1 MPVAF
6 VIGGARRLGRSISLR
21 LASAGYDVGITYH
34 TSKLHAETLQ
44 QEISQIGLE
53 CIVSCC
59 DLRDEQALYSSWNAL
74 VQALGMPD
82 LVVVAAG
89 VFPDAQDPVNIAPEQ
104 FIDAI
109 RVNALPLVVLA
120 GLYSGL
126 CSKAQRTGRIVSIG
140 SLGATEIWKDRLLYN
155 SSKSAARTAAL
166 SLARSLAPQVSIN
179 IVAPGAIAQPHD
191 ATEADRRLIPAERI
205 PMQRHGTDADV
216 CDAVMFFATS
226 SNYITG
232 QTIYVDG
239 GYGLTR

>member
-21 LASAGYDVGITYH
+21 LASAGYDIGVTYH
-34 TSKLHAETLQ
+34 TSEAQATSLHS
-44 QEISQIGLE
+44 EITHIGLR
-53 CIVSCC
+53 CATTHC
-59 DLRDEQALYSSWNAL
+59 DLLHENALSASWDVL
-74 VQALGMPD
+74 VQALGVPD

-89 VFPDAQDPVNIAPEQ
+89 VFPNVQDPADLMPEE
-104 FIDAI
+104 FIDAMRI
-109 RVNALPLVVLA
+109 NALPLVVIA
-120 GLYSGL
+120 GNYSRL
-126 CSKAQRTGRIVSIG
+126 CRQMEHEGRIVSIG

-155 SSKSAARTAAL
+155 SSKSAARSAAL
-166 SLARSLAPQVSIN
+166 SLARSLAPRITVN

-191 ATEADRRLIPAERI
+191 ATESDKALIPAERI

-216 CDAVMFFATS
+216 CEAVMFFATAS
-226 SNYITG
+226 HYITG